1 MSDATSPSRVLNLLR
16 DLLHKP
22 NRLGLVLNVVLLV
35 AWYLAT
41 YSPLHRAIAQDDH
54 RLTIGRQRLA
64 LAHEVEHLRRQAE
77 AFGAFLP
84 ESDEGDVWVPFIMA
98 GVRQFPEIKL
108 VSLEPR
114 PSMKVGPYAASVY
127 RIVIEG
133 SFPSLEQFVRW
144 LEESPRL
151 IRIDSIQVSRKSG
164 SSASQGGGINE
175 MQLLLVGI
183 EG

>member
-1 MSDATSPSRVLNLLR
+1 MNEPMSTSRLLNSLR

-22 NRLGLVLNVVLLV
+22 NQLGLVLNIVLLV

-41 YSPLHRAIAQDDH
+41 YSPLHRAIAQDDY
-54 RLTIGRQRLA
+54 RLKIGRQRLA
-64 LAHEVEHLRRQAE
+64 LAHEVEHLRQQAE
-77 AFGAFLP
+77 AFRGFLP
-84 ESDEGDVWVPFIMA
+84 ESGEGDIWVPFIMS

-114 PSMKVGPYAASVY
+114 PPIKVGPYSASAY

-133 SFPSLEQFVRW
+133 RYPILEQFLRW

-164 SSASQGGGINE
+164 GGASQAGGLNE
-175 MQLLLVGI
+175 MQLLLIGI